1 MPIQPAAL
9 ELLTALAPVIARW
22 GRWYVF
28 GAQAVI
34 LYGVPRLSA
43 DVDVTVALDPDAPE
57 RFVLEMQ
64 AAGFSLRVDDPEFV
78 RRTRVMPFVHAPTGM
93 PLDVVLAGSGL
104 EDEFLARVRQTNV
117 GGTVL
122 PLIDVADLLIAKV
135 LAGRPKDID
144 DARALWRLYAKT
156 IDAAR
161 IRHTLRLLEEALAQG
176 DLVSTFD
183 GLRSH

>member
-1 MPIQPAAL
+1 MPIQPAAV
-9 ELLTALAPVIARW
+9 ELLTALAPVLERW

-43 DVDVTVALDPDAPE
+43 DVDVTIALEPDSPE
-57 RFVLEMQ
+57 RFASEMR
-64 AAGFSLRVDDPEFV
+64 AAGFALRVDDPEFV
-78 RRTRVMPFVHAPTGM
+78 RRTRVMPFVHTPTGM

-104 EDEFLARVRQTNV
+104 EDEFLARVRRTNV
-117 GGTVL
+117 GGTPL
-122 PLIDVADLLIAKV
+122 PFIDVADLLIAKM

-144 DARALWRLYAKT
+144 DARALWKLHGGQ
-156 IDAAR
+156 IDAGR
-161 IRHTLRLLEEALAQG
+161 IRRTLGLLEEALAQS

-183 GLRSH
+183 GLGH